1 MVYLVIMVLVAA
13 VGIGSLLL
21 QQHRQAAHLDSVE
34 GFRESL
40 KKISPES
47 APGPFHKAQV
57 AARRP
62 QARRT
67 PGRPTPLDAKRR
79 EAARRRLEARRRR
92 QLAQAAGSRSGF

>member
-21 QQHRQAAHLDSVE
+21 QQRRQTAHLDSVE

-40 KKISPES
+40 RKISPES
-47 APGPFHKAQV
+47 APGPFQQAQV
-57 AARRP
+57 GARRP

-67 PGRPTPLDAKRR
+67 TGRAVPLDPKRR
-79 EAARRRLEARRRR
+79 EAARLRLEARRRR
-92 QLAQAAGSRSGF
+92 QVAQAAGPRF